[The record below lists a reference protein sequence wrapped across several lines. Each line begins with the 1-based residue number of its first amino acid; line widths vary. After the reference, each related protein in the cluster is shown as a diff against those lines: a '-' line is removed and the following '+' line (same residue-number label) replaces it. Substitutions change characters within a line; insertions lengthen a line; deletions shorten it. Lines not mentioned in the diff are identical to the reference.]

1 VKLGVGRVIALAYQR
16 FLEHHCGD
24 HAAAVSYYTLLSLL
38 PLCLFLISIG
48 LAFQGSFESAYTG
61 TLFVLQGVVT
71 HLDDASR
78 ESLHR
83 FMERATALQWP
94 ALLLLAWTSRRIF
107 SSLFGALGRVFGV
120 PPWGFAEG
128 HLFAVAMVLLM
139 GIALLVTLAFT
150 FTLAAAEGFL
160 QQWAP
165 SAAAFQDLT
174 VLVLTQAAP
183 PIITF
188 AFVLAIYRMAS
199 RGRVSTAIAAGGA
212 LLATLLWEVAKAA
225 FAYYV
230 RNLAH
235 YTGVYGALEGV
246 IVLAVWLELSVTILL
261 YCAEIVGAIAETT
274 DERGG
279 STKASASDS

>member
-1 VKLGVGRVIALAYQR
+1 VRLGLGRVIVLAYER

-83 FMERATALQWP
+83 FMARATRLQWP
-94 ALLLLAWTSRRIF
+94 ALILLAWTSRRIF

-139 GIALLVTLAFT
+139 GIALLTTLAFT

-160 QQWAP
+160 QQWAGAP
-165 SAAAFQDLT
+165 SAVAFQDLT
-174 VLVLTQAAP
+174 ILLLTQVAP

-188 AFVLAIYRMAS
+188 VFVLAVYRIAS
-199 RGRVSTAIAAGGA
+199 RGRVSTATAAGGA
-212 LLATLLWEVAKAA
+212 LLATLLWELAKAA

-261 YCAEIVGAIAETT
+261 YCAEIVGTFSGEEGRDSIRT
-274 DERGG
+274 
-279 STKASASDS
+279 SPSDT